1 MTTRSARRPLGVC
14 LCLLVLSPGWASAQE
29 PDTVELLVRVFDGL
43 QDVTVDCRISV
54 YAATSRETA
63 VTAEPDTDGWSHAD
77 VPAGFYDLQVAR
89 RDANGVIAIT
99 WAEQRSVLRYSDEA
113 GQHREIINIQPGFGA
128 LLVQPPSAW
137 IGTDRPWQVGAFLHG
152 GIGRAGFAPT
162 NAGDETPRVF
172 ILPAGRYDLTAQR
185 GAVEVS
191 ATDIEVP
198 AGHTRLTWLPATP

>member
-1 MTTRSARRPLGVC
+1 MTMRSARSPLGVC
-14 LCLLVLSPGWASAQE
+14 LCLLALSPGWASAQE
-29 PDTVELLVRVFDGL
+29 TGTVELLVRVFDGL
-43 QDVTVDCRISV
+43 QDVTVDCQISV

-63 VTAEPDTDGWSHAD
+63 VTAAPDTDGWSHAD
-77 VPAGFYDLQVAR
+77 VPAGFYDLQVTR
-89 RDANGVIAIT
+89 RDADGVVAIT

-113 GQHREIINIQPGFGA
+113 GQHREIINLQPGFGA
-128 LLVQPPSAW
+128 LLVQPPAAW
-137 IGTDRPWQVGAFLHG
+137 TGTDRPWRVGAFLHG

-162 NAGDETPRVF
+162 NDGDATPRVF
-172 ILPAGRYDLTAQR
+172 ILPAGRYDLTAER